1 MDNEFKSSF
10 RSKKVKLI
18 IQDSIFINFNY
29 TKTLEN
35 LYGINQSN
43 ILHIH
48 GCIDKYEDL
57 ILGHGKSHEEI
68 VALNEEELPILP
80 KDLNEYE
87 LNQFYEER
95 ANSYE
100 LHEQLARQAA
110 ISEWHCFSKKTCRRN
125 N

>member
-1 MDNEFKSSF
+1 M
-10 RSKKVKLI
+10 KKL
-18 IQDSIFINFNY
+18 
-29 TKTLEN
+29 
-35 LYGINQSN
+35 
-43 ILHIH
+43 
-48 GCIDKYEDL
+48 
-57 ILGHGKSHEEI
+57 